1 MKRLLILC
9 DMFPPAFAPRMGYLC
24 KYLKRAGWE
33 VHVITEQ
40 IEDHTFSFLEG
51 YADSVHYVSF
61 YSAHHPLL
69 RKLQWIV
76 VMILDLLF
84 HYKDWKMGK
93 VASKVLRQQDCQ
105 AILGCTYRTFPLPSG
120 AKLAKQF
127 GLPFIADLR
136 DIVEQYAAEEFIAHP
151 LPLPRWMNR
160 PIHTYFRH
168 RLLRD
173 RNQALATATAIT
185 TVSPWHVETL
195 KAYNPHVH
203 LIYNGY
209 DPELFFPETIPAK
222 PFTITYTGR
231 VHSIALQDPTLL
243 FKAIKAMN
251 DAGLIQP
258 ADFRVVWYT
267 DARSQNIIEEEA
279 IRLDVSKYMVYKS
292 YVPAAEIPV
301 ILNQSAILLL
311 LTNKSGNGGPNGILT
326 TKFFEYMAVEKPIL
340 CVRSD
345 EACLAETIR
354 RTRSGLAAT
363 QVEEVCQFLLHHY
376 KEWQAQGYTTAQVD
390 RSQLKQF
397 SRQEQANQFAKLI
410 ENCTHHG

>member
-33 VHVITEQ
+33 VHVVTEQ
-40 IEDHTFSFLEG
+40 IEDHTFAFLEG

-69 RKLQWIV
+69 RKLQWVIV
-76 VMILDLLF
+76 MVLDLLF

-93 VASKVLRQQDCQ
+93 VAANVLSQQDCQ
-105 AILGCTYRTFPLPSG
+105 AIIGCTYRTFPLP
-120 AKLAKQF
+120 AAARLAQQF
-127 GLPFIADLR
+127 KLPFIADLR

-151 LPLPRWMNR
+151 LPLPRWLNR
-160 PIHTYFRH
+160 PIHAGFRK
-168 RLLRD
+168 RLLHD
-173 RNQALATATAIT
+173 RNKALRQATAVT
-185 TVSPWHVETL
+185 TVSPWHVQTL
-195 KAYNPHVH
+195 KAFNPNVH
-203 LIYNGY
+203 LIYNGF
-209 DPELFFPETIPAK
+209 DPELFFPEVLPSK
-222 PFTITYTGR
+222 QFTITYTGR
-231 VHSIALQDPTLL
+231 LLSLAQRDPSLL
-243 FKAIKAMN
+243 LAAIQHL
-251 DAGLIQP
+251 DQIQTIQP
-258 ADFRVVWYT
+258 KTFQVVWYT
-267 DARSQNIIEEEA
+267 DTASQALIKQEA
-279 IRLDVSKYMVYKS
+279 ERLHVSDYMDYRG
-292 YVPAAEIPV
+292 YVPASEIPR
-301 ILNQSAILLL
+301 ILNQSSILLL
-311 LTNKSGNGGPNGILT
+311 LTNKAGQDKLQGIMT
-326 TKFFEYMAVEKPIL
+326 TKFFESLAVEKPIL

-345 EACLAETIR
+345 EACLAETIQ

-410 ENCTHHG
+410 ESCTHHG

>member
-93 VASKVLRQQDCQ
+93 VAANVLRQQDCQ
-105 AILGCTYRTFPLPSG
+105 AIIGCTYRTFPLP
-120 AKLAKQF
+120 AAARLAQQF
-127 GLPFIADLR
+127 KLPFIADLR

-160 PIHTYFRH
+160 PIHAGFRR
-168 RLLRD
+168 RLLHD
-173 RNQALATATAIT
+173 RNKALRQATAVT
-185 TVSPWHVETL
+185 TVSPWHVQTL
-195 KAYNPHVH
+195 KAFNPNVH

-209 DPELFFPETIPAK
+209 DPELFYPQATPTK

-231 VHSIALQDPTLL
+231 VHSVALQDPSLL
-243 FKAIKAMN
+243 LEAIRSLEQQ
-251 DAGLIQP
+251 GIIHQT
-258 ADFRVVWYT
+258 DFRMVWYT
-267 DARSQNIIEEEA
+267 DARSQRLIEQEA
-279 IRLDVSKYMVYKS
+279 NRFGVSKYMDYKS
-292 YVPAAEIPV
+292 YVPAAEIPA
-301 ILNQSAILLL
+301 ILNQSSILLL
-311 LTNKSGNGGPNGILT
+311 LTNQSGDGGPNGILT

-340 CVRSD
+340 CVHSD
-345 EACLAETIR
+345 EACLAETIQ
-354 RTRSGLAAT
+354 RTHSGLAAT
-363 QVEEVCQFLLHHY
+363 QVEEVCDFLKQHY
-376 KEWQAQGYTTAQVD
+376 QEWQTKGYTTSMVD
-390 RSQLKQF
+390 HNQLRQF

-410 ENCTHHG
+410 ENCTYHG

>member
-33 VHVITEQ
+33 VHVVTEQ
-40 IEDHTFSFLEG
+40 IEDHTFAFLKG

-69 RKLQWIV
+69 RKLQWVIV
-76 VMILDLLF
+76 MVLDLLF

-93 VASKVLRQQDCQ
+93 VAANVLRQQDCQ
-105 AILGCTYRTFPLPSG
+105 AIIGCTYRTFPLP
-120 AKLAKQF
+120 AAARLAQQF
-127 GLPFIADLR
+127 KLPFIADLR

-151 LPLPRWMNR
+151 LPLPRWLNR
-160 PIHTYFRH
+160 PIHAGFRK
-168 RLLRD
+168 RLLHD
-173 RNQALATATAIT
+173 RNKALRQATAVT
-185 TVSPWHVETL
+185 TVSPWHVQTL
-195 KAYNPHVH
+195 KAFNPNVH
-203 LIYNGY
+203 LIYNGF
-209 DPELFFPETIPAK
+209 DPELFFPEVLPSK
-222 PFTITYTGR
+222 QFTITYTGR
-231 VHSIALQDPTLL
+231 LLSLALRDPSLL
-243 FKAIKAMN
+243 LAAIQHLDQAQT
-251 DAGLIQP
+251 IQP
-258 ADFRVVWYT
+258 KTFQVVWYT
-267 DARSQNIIEEEA
+267 DTASQALIKQEA
-279 IRLDVSKYMVYKS
+279 ERLHVSDYMDYRG
-292 YVPAAEIPV
+292 YVPASEIPR
-301 ILNQSAILLL
+301 ILNQSSILLL
-311 LTNKSGNGGPNGILT
+311 LTNKAEQDKLQGIMT
-326 TKFFEYMAVEKPIL
+326 TKFFESLAVEKPIL

-345 EACLAETIR
+345 EACLAETIQ

-410 ENCTHHG
+410 ESCTHHG

>member
-33 VHVITEQ
+33 VHVVSEQ
-40 IEDHTFSFLEG
+40 IEDHTFAFLEG
-51 YADSVHYVSF
+51 YAASVHYVSF
-61 YSAHHPLL
+61 YSACHPLL

-76 VMILDLLF
+76 VMLLDLLF
-84 HYKDWKMGK
+84 HYKDRKMCQ

-105 AILGCTYRTFPLPSG
+105 AILGCTYRTFPLPAA

-173 RNQALATATAIT
+173 RNQALATATSIT

-203 LIYNGY
+203 LIYNGF
-209 DPELFFPETIPAK
+209 DPELFYPETVQTQS
-222 PFTITYTGR
+222 FTITYTGR
-231 VHSIALQDPTLL
+231 VHSVALQDPSLL
-243 FKAIKAMN
+243 LEAIRSLEQQGIIHKT
-251 DAGLIQP
+251 
-258 ADFRVVWYT
+258 DFRMVWYT
-267 DARSQNIIEEEA
+267 DARSQSLIEQEA
-279 IRLDVSKYMVYKS
+279 ERFGVGKYMAYKS
-292 YVPAAEIPV
+292 YVPAAEIPT

-311 LTNKSGNGGPNGILT
+311 LTNKSGDGGPNGILT

-345 EACLAETIR
+345 EACLAETIQK
-354 RTRSGLAAT
+354 THTGLAAT
-363 QVEEVCQFLLHHY
+363 QVEEVCDFLKQHY
-376 KEWQAQGYTTAQVD
+376 QEWQAKGYTTSQVD
-390 RSQLKQF
+390 HSQLKQF
-397 SRQEQANQFAKLI
+397 SRQEQANQFAQLI

>member
-33 VHVITEQ
+33 VHVVTEQ
-40 IEDHTFSFLEG
+40 IEDHTFAFLEG

-69 RKLQWIV
+69 RKLQWVIV
-76 VMILDLLF
+76 MVLDLLF

-93 VASKVLRQQDCQ
+93 VAANVLRQQDCQ
-105 AILGCTYRTFPLPSG
+105 AIIGCTYRTFPLP
-120 AKLAKQF
+120 AAARLAQQF
-127 GLPFIADLR
+127 KLPFIADLR

-151 LPLPRWMNR
+151 LPLPRWLNR
-160 PIHTYFRH
+160 PIHAGFRK
-168 RLLRD
+168 RLLHD
-173 RNQALATATAIT
+173 RNKALRQATAVT
-185 TVSPWHVETL
+185 TVSPWHVQTL
-195 KAYNPHVH
+195 KAFNPNTC

-209 DPELFFPETIPAK
+209 DPELFYPETISTTQ
-222 PFTITYTGR
+222 FTITYTGR
-231 VHSIALQDPTLL
+231 LLSLALRDPSLL
-243 FKAIKAMN
+243 LAAIQHLDQAQT
-251 DAGLIQP
+251 IQP
-258 ADFRVVWYT
+258 KTFQVVWYT
-267 DARSQNIIEEEA
+267 DTASQALIKQEA
-279 IRLDVSKYMVYKS
+279 ERLHVSDYMDYRG
-292 YVPAAEIPV
+292 YVPASEIPR
-301 ILNQSAILLL
+301 ILNQSSILLL
-311 LTNKSGNGGPNGILT
+311 LTNKAGQDKLQGIMT
-326 TKFFEYMAVEKPIL
+326 TKFFESLAVEKPIL

-345 EACLAETIR
+345 EACLAETIQ

-397 SRQEQANQFAKLI
+397 SRQEQANQFANLI
-410 ENCTHHG
+410 ESCTHHG

>member
-33 VHVITEQ
+33 VHVVTEQ
-40 IEDHTFSFLEG
+40 IEDHTFAFLEG

-69 RKLQWIV
+69 RKLQWVIV
-76 VMILDLLF
+76 MVLDLLF

-93 VASKVLRQQDCQ
+93 VAANVLRQQDCQ
-105 AILGCTYRTFPLPSG
+105 AIIGCTYRTFPLP
-120 AKLAKQF
+120 AAARLAQQF
-127 GLPFIADLR
+127 KLPFIADLR

-151 LPLPRWMNR
+151 LPLPRWLNR
-160 PIHTYFRH
+160 PIHAGFRK
-168 RLLRD
+168 RLLHD
-173 RNQALATATAIT
+173 RNKALRQATAVT
-185 TVSPWHVETL
+185 TVSPWHVQTL
-195 KAYNPHVH
+195 KTYNPNTC

-209 DPELFFPETIPAK
+209 DPELFYPETISTTQ
-222 PFTITYTGR
+222 FTITYTGR
-231 VHSIALQDPTLL
+231 LLSLALRDPSLL
-243 FKAIKAMN
+243 LAAIQHLDQAQT
-251 DAGLIQP
+251 IQP
-258 ADFRVVWYT
+258 KTFQVVWYT
-267 DARSQNIIEEEA
+267 DTASQALIKQEA
-279 IRLDVSKYMVYKS
+279 ERLHVSNYMDYRG
-292 YVPAAEIPV
+292 YVPASEIPR
-301 ILNQSAILLL
+301 ILNQSSILLL
-311 LTNKSGNGGPNGILT
+311 LTNKAGQDKLQGIMT
-326 TKFFEYMAVEKPIL
+326 TKFFESLAVEKPIL

-345 EACLAETIR
+345 EACLAETIQ

>member
-93 VASKVLRQQDCQ
+93 VAANVLRQQDCQ
-105 AILGCTYRTFPLPSG
+105 AILCSTYRTFPLP
-120 AKLAKQF
+120 AAARLAQQTR
-127 GLPFIADLR
+127 LPFIADLR
-136 DIVEQYAAEEFIAHP
+136 DIIEQYAADEFIAHP
-151 LPLPRWMNR
+151 LPLPRQVNR
-160 PIHTYFRH
+160 CLNGYFRR
-168 RLLRD
+168 RLLHD
-173 RNQALATATAIT
+173 RNQALAQAAAVT
-185 TVSPWHVETL
+185 TVSPWHVQIL
-195 KAYNPHVH
+195 KAYNPHAH

-209 DPELFFPETIPAK
+209 DPELFYPEHLLSK
-222 PFTITYTGR
+222 RFTITYTGR
-231 VHSIALQDPTLL
+231 LLSLALRDPSLL
-243 FKAIKAMN
+243 LAAIQHLDQAQT
-251 DAGLIQP
+251 IQP
-258 ADFRVVWYT
+258 KTFQVVWYT
-267 DARSQNIIEEEA
+267 DTASQTLIKQEA
-279 IRLDVSKYMVYKS
+279 ERLHVSDYMDYRG
-292 YVPAAEIPV
+292 YVPAAEIPH
-301 ILNQSAILLL
+301 ILNQSSILLL
-311 LTNKSGNGGPNGILT
+311 LTNKAGQDKLQGIMT
-326 TKFFEYMAVEKPIL
+326 TKFFESLAVEKPIL

>member
-33 VHVITEQ
+33 VHVVTEQ
-40 IEDHTFSFLEG
+40 IEDHTFAFLEG

-69 RKLQWIV
+69 RKLQWVIV
-76 VMILDLLF
+76 MVLDLLF

-93 VASKVLRQQDCQ
+93 VAATVLRQHDCQ
-105 AILGCTYRTFPLPSG
+105 AIIGCTYRTFPLP
-120 AKLAKQF
+120 AAARLAQQF
-127 GLPFIADLR
+127 KLPFIADLR

-151 LPLPRWMNR
+151 LPLPRWLNR
-160 PIHTYFRH
+160 PIHAGFRK
-168 RLLRD
+168 RLLHD
-173 RNQALATATAIT
+173 RNKALRQATAVT
-185 TVSPWHVETL
+185 TVSPWHVQTL
-195 KAYNPHVH
+195 KAFNPNVP

-209 DPELFFPETIPAK
+209 DPELFYPQATATK

-243 FKAIKAMN
+243 FKAIKAM
-251 DAGLIQP
+251 DASGLIQP
-258 ADFRVVWYT
+258 ADFRMVWYT
-267 DARSQNIIEEEA
+267 DARSQNIIEQEA
-279 IRLDVSKYMVYKS
+279 IRQDVSKYMVYKS

-345 EACLAETIR
+345 EACLAETIQ

-363 QVEEVCQFLLHHY
+363 QVEEVSEFLLQHY
-376 KEWQAQGYTTAQVD
+376 KEWQAKGYTTSQAD
-390 RSQLKQF
+390 KSQLKQF
-397 SRQEQANQFAKLI
+397 SRQEQANQFAQLI
-410 ENCTHHG
+410 ENSMRHG